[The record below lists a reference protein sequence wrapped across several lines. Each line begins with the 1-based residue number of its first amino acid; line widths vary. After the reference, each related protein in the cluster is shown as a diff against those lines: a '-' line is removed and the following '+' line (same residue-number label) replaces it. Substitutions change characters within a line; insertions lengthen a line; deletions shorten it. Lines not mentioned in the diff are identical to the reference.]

1 MSNGYVSMTAFFPT
15 RESAESFQTRLKSL
29 LYAGDVRQIDSGSV
43 QENTQT
49 ATIPVNAGDI
59 IVQIEVRE
67 NHATEIQILVID
79 CGGRNALPGQEATF
93 EL

>member
-1 MSNGYVSMTAFFPT
+1 MCNSYVSMTAFFPT
-15 RESAESFQTRLKSL
+15 REGADSFETRLQSV
-29 LYAGDVRQIDSGSV
+29 LYAGDVRRIDDAKV
-43 QENTQT
+43 LENTQT
-49 ATIPVNAGDI
+49 ATMPVNAGDI

>member
-1 MSNGYVSMTAFFPT
+1 MSNGYVSMIAVFPT
-15 RESAESFQTRLKSL
+15 RESAESFQTRLQS
-29 LYAGDVRQIDSGSV
+29 LYAGDVRRIDFWSV
-43 QENTQT
+43 QQNTQT
-49 ATIPVNAGDI
+49 ATQPVSTGDI

-67 NHATEIQILVID
+67 NHATKIQILVIN

>member
-1 MSNGYVSMTAFFPT
+1 MSNGYVSMIAVFPT
-15 RESAESFQTRLKSL
+15 MESAESFQTRLERL
-29 LYAGDVRQIDSGSV
+29 LSAGDVRPIDFWIV

-49 ATIPVNAGDI
+49 ATKPVSAGDI

-67 NHATEIQILVID
+67 NHATEIPILVID
-79 CGGRNALPGQEATF
+79 CGGRNALPGQEATL

>member
-1 MSNGYVSMTAFFPT
+1 MTAFFPT
-15 RESAESFQTRLKSL
+15 MVSAESFQTRLNSL
-29 LYAGDVRQIDSGSV
+29 LSAGDVRRIDSGLV
-43 QENTQT
+43 QQNTQT
-49 ATIPVNAGDI
+49 ATQPVSTGDI

>member
-29 LYAGDVRQIDSGSV
+29 YAGDVRRIDSWSV

-49 ATIPVNAGDI
+49 ATIPVNAGHI
-59 IVQIEVRE
+59 IVQIEVIE
-67 NHATEIQILVID
+67 NHTTEIQTLVIN

>member
-1 MSNGYVSMTAFFPT
+1 MSNGYVSMIAFFPT
-15 RESAESFQTRLKSL
+15 RESAESFQTRLESL
-29 LYAGDVRQIDSGSV
+29 LSAVDVRLIDSEIV

-49 ATIPVNAGDI
+49 ATKPVSAGEI
-59 IVQIEVRE
+59 IVRIEVRE

>member
-1 MSNGYVSMTAFFPT
+1 MSNGYVSMIAFFPR

-29 LYAGDVRQIDSGSV
+29 YAGDVRKIDSGIV

-49 ATIPVNAGDI
+49 ATQPVSVGDI
-59 IVQIEVRE
+59 IVKIEVRE
-67 NHATEIQILVID
+67 NRATEIQILVSD

>member
-1 MSNGYVSMTAFFPT
+1 MSNGYVSIIAVFPT
-15 RESAESFQTRLKSL
+15 MESAESFQTRLESL
-29 LYAGDVRQIDSGSV
+29 LSAGDVRKIDFWSV

-49 ATIPVNAGDI
+49 ATKPVSAGDI

-67 NHATEIQILVID
+67 NHATEIPILVLD
-79 CGGRNALPGQEATF
+79 CGGRNALPGQKTTF